1 MTTAFGL
8 SQIFRLARR
17 LCVLA
22 YVACWFGVAQAE
34 PRGTSSELT
43 SFSIEDL
50 MNIQVT
56 SVSKKPQRIADTAAA
71 IYVITSED
79 IRRSGMSSVPELLRL
94 VPGVNVAHIDANKWA
109 ISVRGFNGQFANKL
123 QVLIDGRS
131 VYNTWFAG
139 VYWDVQDMV
148 LDDIERIEVIRGPG
162 ATLWGANAVNGV
174 INIITKHTQDTQGS
188 LIAARAGSS
197 AQGEIDVRYG
207 GKLSET
213 DDAGTYRIYA
223 KASKNGNMRAV
234 AGGDANDRWTT
245 TRAGFRMDMKP
256 TAADTLQLQGDIYH
270 HDFNQTAG
278 NLQAPAYTWFA
289 DQGHAGGRNLLAR
302 WQRAFSETS
311 QLDATF
317 YYDATRR
324 LSVAGSEECLDTYD
338 LDLQH
343 RFKLSDV
350 QDFVWGLGYR
360 SSSDHFAGSFNIS
373 FVPESR
379 KLQLFST
386 FVQDEIAL
394 RDDLRL
400 TLGSKFEHN
409 SFSGF
414 EVQPNVRL
422 LWKLDERNTVWG
434 AVSRA
439 VRSPSRNDTDAQV
452 SFMTPVVLVHGSGNR
467 NFVSE
472 KVMTY
477 ELGYRGE
484 PRNSLTFDVAAF
496 YSGFRKLFTIEAGV
510 PYLVGTPPTLI
521 LPQTIDNRASGHTY
535 GAEAS
540 VRWQATDA
548 WNISGSYTWL
558 QMRLQRDPGST
569 DETVALTPGIN
580 PAHQWQ
586 VTSRLNI
593 TKQLEWDTSVYHV
606 AALPA
611 YPGVP
616 AYTRTDLRLGWRPS
630 PQLQVS
636 VGVQN
641 LFDPSH
647 LEFATGQMNAVPSMV
662 PRSVYAQA
670 VWHF

>member
-1 MTTAFGL
+1 MKSTFRYSQTFGL
-8 SQIFRLARR
+8 ALSICALGSAA
-17 LCVLA
+17 LWPKL
-22 YVACWFGVAQAE
+22 AQADA
-34 PRGTSSELT
+34 RGTSSELT

-50 MNIQVT
+50 MNIKVT

-94 VPGVNVAHIDANKWA
+94 VPGVIVGQIDANKWA

-139 VYWDVQDMV
+139 VYWDVQDLV

-174 INIITKHTQDTQGS
+174 INIITKHTRDTQGS

-223 KASKNGNMRAV
+223 KTSKIGNMRAL

-256 TAADTLQLQGDIYH
+256 SVADTLQLQGDIYH
-270 HDFNQTAG
+270 ERYNEMAG
-278 NLQAPAYTWFA
+278 SVQAPVFTWSA
-289 DQGHAGGRNLLAR
+289 QQAHAAGGNLLAR
-302 WQRAFSETS
+302 WRRAFSNTS
-311 QLDATF
+311 QLDVTF
-317 YYDATRR
+317 YYDTTRR
-324 LSVAGSEECLDTYD
+324 LINGGSEEYADIYD

-343 RFKLSDV
+343 HFKLSDA
-350 QDFVWGLGYR
+350 QDVVWGLGYR
-360 SSSDHFAGSFNIS
+360 TGNDHFVESFTVA
-373 FVPESR
+373 FFPDSR
-379 KLQLFST
+379 KTHLLSA

-394 RDDLRL
+394 RDNLHL

-422 LWKLDERNTVWG
+422 LWKPDEISTLWG

-439 VRSPSRNDTDAQV
+439 VRTPNRNDTDVQLHFIA
-452 SFMTPVVLVHGSGNR
+452 PPVLVEGRGNP
-467 NFVSE
+467 NFVAE
-472 KVMTY
+472 KTIAY
-477 ELGYRGE
+477 ELGYRSE
-484 PRNSLTFDVAAF
+484 PSKRLSFDVATF
-496 YSGFRKLFTIEAGV
+496 YNDMSKLFSIETGV
-510 PYLVGTPPTLI
+510 PYIGGTPPMLI
-521 LPQTIDNRASGHTY
+521 LPQTIDNRGSGHTY

-540 VRWQATDA
+540 MRWQATDA
-548 WNISGSYTWL
+548 WNISASYTWL

-569 DETVALTPGIN
+569 DVTVATLAGTN
-580 PAHQWQ
+580 PTHQWQ
-586 VTSRLNI
+586 LTSRFNI
-593 TKQLEWDTSVYHV
+593 TKQLDFDTNFFYV
-606 AALPA
+606 AALPD
-611 YPGVP
+611 PGVP
-616 AYTRTDLRLGWRPS
+616 AYSRMDFRLGWRPT
-630 PQLQVS
+630 PPLEVS

-641 LFDPSH
+641 LFDSH
-647 LEFATGQMNAVPSMV
+647 HPEFASAIMNVVPSEV

-670 VWHF
+670 VWRF